1 MIYLLLDEEKTKEQ
15 KEREDQL
22 IKELIELIN
31 EREWLDQRLTNTTQ
45 LVCGRGPFVGVAII
59 NAVFRQSTEETN
71 KTEIESTKRRS
82 SLSKKLSLERGRGSV
97 NNKECVIS

>member
-15 KEREDQL
+15 KQREDQL

-59 NAVFRQSTEETN
+59 NAIFRQSTETN
-71 KTEIESTKRRS
+71 KTGIESTKRRS